1 MIGRRKRLLP
11 LTLRISMEDHLRN
24 VATKEMQERGAV
36 AHSVAPV
43 RGTPRPVIH
52 LLYSRLHVDAYTPCA
67 NDGAIRTSSPFSSIA
82 AQFCIV
88 CPDGI
93 RAFSLYHTLP
103 VGSGALGAG
112 AFVSLVDGSLDRSI
126 AVSMS
131 CKTCRWRG
139 WCRFLCRLFLS
150 SIASWHVAEQTVR
163 EEREHGA
170 RTHTASEGAIPDLGR

>member
-1 MIGRRKRLLP
+1 MSRRKRCKKGEL
-11 LTLRISMEDHLRN
+11 LRIPF
-24 VATKEMQERGAV
+24 
-36 AHSVAPV
+36 APV
-43 RGTPRPVIH
+43 RGTPRPIIH
-52 LLYSRLHVDAYTPCA
+52 LLYSRWRVDAYTPCA

-88 CPDGI
+88 CPDGT
-93 RAFSLYHTLP
+93 RAISLYHTLP

-126 AVSMS
+126 AVSVS

-150 SIASWHVAEQTVR
+150 STASRHVAEQTGVR
-163 EEREHGA
+163 RKIVHGA
-170 RTHTASEGAIPDLGR
+170 RTHTASERAIPAFGS